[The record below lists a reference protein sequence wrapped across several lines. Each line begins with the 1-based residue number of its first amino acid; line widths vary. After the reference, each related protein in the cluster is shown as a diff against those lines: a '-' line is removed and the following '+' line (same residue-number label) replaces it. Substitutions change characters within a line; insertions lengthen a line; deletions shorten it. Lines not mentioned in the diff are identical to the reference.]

1 MQETHVDWIYQGP
14 VCAVLI
20 INLTFLLRIMWVRM
34 EFTLN
39 KFSYR

>member
-34 EFTLN
+34 EFTQ
-39 KFSYR
+39 KKY